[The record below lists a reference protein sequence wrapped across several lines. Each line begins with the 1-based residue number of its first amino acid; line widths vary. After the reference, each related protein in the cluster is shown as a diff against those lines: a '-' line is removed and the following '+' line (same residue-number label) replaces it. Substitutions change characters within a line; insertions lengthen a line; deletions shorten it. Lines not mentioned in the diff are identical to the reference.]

1 MQQAEN
7 IQDLLAAVTDAML
20 SEKGDV
26 EAVIGQY
33 AVPRA
38 DVDQFI
44 QLINR
49 LHLTLV
55 GVQPSPRFVRRL
67 RQELVGSDGRSVLTR
82 VRHLPVRVQVAAG
95 IALVA
100 GFMIFSR
107 RRLIS
112 DAAQEAQEAP
122 AVQS

>member
-20 SEKGDV
+20 SEQGDV

-100 GFMIFSR
+100 GFMILSR

-112 DAAQEAQEAP
+112 DAAHETQEAP